1 MAEFLTNGDPHGK
14 LKKSMMELVADDPG
28 GFRDCKRLAVTYSK
42 QLFEM
47 WQLKGDPL
55 FFK

>member
-1 MAEFLTNGDPHGK
+1 LVEFLTNGDPQGK
-14 LKKSMMELVADDPG
+14 LKKSTMELAADDPG
-28 GFRDCKRLAVTYSK
+28 GFRDCKRLAIKYSK

-47 WQLKGDPL
+47 WQVKGDPL